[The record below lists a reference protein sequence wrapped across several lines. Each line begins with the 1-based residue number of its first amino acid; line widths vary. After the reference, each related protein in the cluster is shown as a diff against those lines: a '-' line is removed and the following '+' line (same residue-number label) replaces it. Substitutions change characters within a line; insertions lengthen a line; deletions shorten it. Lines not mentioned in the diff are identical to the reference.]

1 MQLLD
6 RMDSCCMGT
15 AIFLA
20 GIPTNYIVVAKP
32 EDLHTSQS
40 PTAPLRANLQS
51 PSRTATLQIDL
62 VALV

>member
-1 MQLLD
+1 
-6 RMDSCCMGT
+6 MGT

-40 PTAPLRANLQS
+40 PTAPLGANLQS